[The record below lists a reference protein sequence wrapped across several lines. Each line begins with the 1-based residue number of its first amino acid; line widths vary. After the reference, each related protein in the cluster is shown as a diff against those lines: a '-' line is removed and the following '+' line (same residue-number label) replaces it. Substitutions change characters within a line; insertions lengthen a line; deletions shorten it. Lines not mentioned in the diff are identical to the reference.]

1 MVVSVI
7 HFAFSMGVPPAQK
20 FTEPCSDSLF
30 SISVHIGLQTA
41 SSHHLYVKGF
51 GGKLA

>member
-1 MVVSVI
+1 MVVTVI
-7 HFAFSMGVPPAQK
+7 HSAFSMGVPLAQK

-30 SISVHIGLQTA
+30 SMLVHIGLQTA
-41 SSHHLYVKGF
+41 SSLCLYIKGF